1 MPGTLMGRATSDRER
16 NQPSECRCLPPADE
30 MLGESDMNDWLEGR
44 KGCLRSCSN
53 DLGPRAADL
62 RRSFSSAFCALRV
75 RW

>member
-1 MPGTLMGRATSDRER
+1 MTGTLMGRAISDRER
-16 NQPSECRCLPPADE
+16 NQPSECRFLPPPDE

-44 KGCLRSCSN
+44 AWSLRSWSN

-62 RRSFSSAFCALRV
+62 RRSFSRAFCALSV